1 MSYLPSHFTSKNWES
16 VKAFIEL
23 FPLATLISLHNQE
36 IFTSHIPFIIDND
49 KLVGH
54 INKENPQFEHLHK
67 SKVELIFHA
76 GDAYI
81 SPSEFKTDEL
91 PTFNYAKVH
100 LKGKAN
106 FIEEP
111 KMVDSLIAMT
121 NQLDF
126 NFKLESTH
134 PKLPMLKH
142 FIQGLEV
149 SIEEFHGRFK
159 MSQDK
164 SESHFNTAKTLLQ
177 QSQEERLKLFLNSL
191 SQSDY

>member
-16 VKAFIEL
+16 VKTFIEL
-23 FPLATLISLHNQE
+23 FPLATLISLHDQE
-36 IFTSHIPFIIDND
+36 IFTSHIPFIIFDN

-54 INKENPQFEHLHK
+54 INKENPQFQHIHK
-67 SKVELIFHA
+67 SRVELIFHA

-81 SPSEFKTDEL
+81 SPSEFETDEL
-91 PTFNYAKVH
+91 PTFNFAKVH

-111 KMVDSLIAMT
+111 KMVESLIAMT

-126 NFKLESTH
+126 NFKLESNH
-134 PKLPMLKH
+134 PKIPALKH

-149 SIEEFHGRFK
+149 SIDEFHGRFK

-164 SESHFNTAKTLLQ
+164 TESHFNKAKTLLKK
-177 QSQEERLKLFLNSL
+177 SQEKRLNLFLNTL
-191 SQSDY
+191 SQ